1 MYKRQPGDSIVIDFM
16 VRVRTTDPSSPLAQ
30 GNNKVINAY
39 ATDNVGNPKWVDW
52 KRSDDDEM
60 CIRDRPIREWKQMQR
75 TARSMMKAIA
85 AVM

>member
-1 MYKRQPGDSIVIDFM
+1 MIDFM

-52 KRSDDDEM
+52 KRSDDDAADAGTHQ
-60 CIRDRPIREWKQMQR
+60 IRDD
-75 TARSMMKAIA
+75 
-85 AVM
+85 